1 LTDITGDIKLGLCR
15 KTEKLLAAVRNNP
28 RGVRFDELV
37 RLVKALGFTHVRTV
51 GSHEMYTHARK
62 EVPIVNLQ
70 PGGSGTAKAYQV
82 RQVLSLID
90 AYSLEVE

>member
-1 LTDITGDIKLGLCR
+1 MS

-37 RLVKALGFTHVRTV
+37 RLVKALGFTKARTV
-51 GSHEMYTHARK
+51 GSHVMFKHMRI

-70 PGGSGTAKAYQV
+70 PGPNGSAKPYQV
-82 RQVLSLID
+82 EQVLSLIET
-90 AYSLEVE
+90 YTLEVE